1 MVRRM
6 ILQVLTLASILAAMN
21 AGATGPDDCRK
32 SLAMLDAAMQ
42 LEDVQL
48 ASADQLDAVVAECAA
63 TWPRYRGYI
72 SCAKQAKG
80 HDDLIAC
87 VDLWQR
93 RLRRQRGQVVA
104 AQAGAGPQVEGDGG
118 GARRLLEPG
127 SRLQLSLNV
136 TPDGVCWYDNRLFSA
151 GAVLQMPGDNRAYR
165 CVRRDDGQVMA
176 WIPGAKP

>member
-1 MVRRM
+1 M
-6 ILQVLTLASILAAMN
+6 ILQVLMLVSTLAAMN
-21 AGATGPDDCRK
+21 VGATSPDDCRK

-48 ASADQLDAVVAECAA
+48 ASVDQLDAVVAECAA
-63 TWPRYRGYI
+63 TWPRYRGYLG
-72 SCAKQAKG
+72 CAKQAKG

-93 RLRRQRGQVVA
+93 RLRRQRGQA
-104 AQAGAGPQVEGDGG
+104 AAETSAGPQAGVDGG
-118 GARRLLEPG
+118 GLRRLPDPG
-127 SRLQLSLNV
+127 SRLQLSLSV

-165 CVRRDDGQVMA
+165 CARTDGHAME
-176 WIPGAKP
+176 WIPGTKP